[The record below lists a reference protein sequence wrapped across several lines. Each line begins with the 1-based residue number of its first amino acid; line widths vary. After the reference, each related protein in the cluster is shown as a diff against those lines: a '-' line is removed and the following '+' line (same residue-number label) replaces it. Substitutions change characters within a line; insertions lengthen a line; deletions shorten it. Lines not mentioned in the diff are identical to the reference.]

1 MKHLFLA
8 FLTFL
13 VFTTARAQVMS
24 WEDFMETYAG
34 DETTADAVSDWQ
46 VLHEN
51 PINLNDCQRED
62 LLQIP
67 FLSEAQIDSI
77 LSYVKRRGPILS
89 VEELQFVNS
98 MDAFSRNVA
107 RQFVYCGDMA
117 PDPTATLWH
126 RLRYGKNEVAAN
138 AEWPFYRRK
147 GFQNGRYAGDRFYT
161 ALRYRYSLGQRL
173 TAGVTAEKDDG
184 EPMMKH
190 GNGPFDSYSFY
201 INYTGEGTLR
211 AVTLGDYRVHL
222 GQGLTAGS
230 SYYNSAQS
238 LVSSRRSRRQGFFA
252 HTSADEV
259 NYLRGAGVQL
269 AFGRWETLI
278 FASARPYDAILKD
291 GRATSLLTTGYHRLP
306 LERERKNNL
315 NSLAAGVSVDGR
327 WRWWHAGLSAVVTH
341 YDHAF
346 ERGTQAYQR
355 HNMQGR
361 NFAAFG
367 AHYLYD
373 HRRLTFDGE
382 VALTDIGALASLHN
396 LRWRPAGSTRLF
408 LQHRY
413 YGRRYATPL
422 AQAYRASGRVQNE
435 HGIQAG
441 ADHYLTRRTRLT
453 AGADLYRFPGEAY
466 RAKAG
471 AKGYQMFLQA
481 THDLSASALL
491 LLRYRM
497 NGRQETV
504 TALDRMRYRYRHTLR
519 LQAAYGIGRVRLVT
533 QLDGCYWQPSSG
545 PTQWGRQLAQRAET
559 TVLGCSLRLW
569 AAWFHTAGYQ
579 SRMNAYQ
586 PALLYRLT
594 QEPLYG
600 HGLAAN
606 LTVARRWGPVELAL
620 RWNGVSYTDRDVI
633 SSAERQ
639 INHSGKSDLGL
650 QLRCFF

>member
-1 MKHLFLA
+1 MRHLFLA

-201 INYTGEGTLR
+201 INYTGGGTLR

-269 AFGRWETLI
+269 AFGRWETLF

-373 HRRLTFDGE
+373 HRHLTFDGE

-453 AGADLYRFPGEAY
+453 AGADLYRFPREAY
-466 RAKAG
+466 RAKAC
-471 AKGYQMFLQA
+471 QPRHSCCCA
-481 THDLSASALL
+481 TA
-491 LLRYRM
+491 
-497 NGRQETV
+497 
-504 TALDRMRYRYRHTLR
+504 
-519 LQAAYGIGRVRLVT
+519 
-533 QLDGCYWQPSSG
+533 
-545 PTQWGRQLAQRAET
+545 
-559 TVLGCSLRLW
+559 
-569 AAWFHTAGYQ
+569 
-579 SRMNAYQ
+579 
-586 PALLYRLT
+586 
-594 QEPLYG
+594 
-600 HGLAAN
+600 
-606 LTVARRWGPVELAL
+606 
-620 RWNGVSYTDRDVI
+620 
-633 SSAERQ
+633 
-639 INHSGKSDLGL
+639 
-650 QLRCFF
+650 